1 MVLLLDVS
9 TLPGGQVYAAQTDHE
24 VDFGDTFDD
33 QLRPVIKH
41 MMTLNLIKKTQ
52 SFGFAM
58 VHPDYV
64 NRVRNWDDPSVLI
77 WMTAGWG
84 PDKDR
89 YVANAARKLRLA
101 ARTGHDSIGVR
112 ERDIDRPVDSQEPDG
127 TYAWGD
133 FPYGGAVWYANP
145 GIASN
150 VLLGAVSA
158 LTQQEDDMIASMIL
172 QVFGL
177 EIYKANTVAP

>member
-9 TLPGGQVYAAQTDHE
+9 SLPGGKVYTDNRGKE
-24 VDFGDTFDD
+24 VDFGDIFDD

-41 MMTLNLIKKTQ
+41 MMTIGLIKETE

-58 VHPDYV
+58 AEPDTPYISRKW
-64 NRVRNWDDPSVLI
+64 NDPHELV

-84 PDKDR
+84 PKKDL
-89 YVANAARKLRLA
+89 YVANAVRKLRLA
-101 ARTGHDSIGVR
+101 ARVGGDSIGVHA
-112 ERDIDRPVDSQEPDG
+112 RDIDTPVKSQEPDG
-127 TYAWGD
+127 TFAWGD
-133 FPYGGAVWYANP
+133 FPHGGAVLDSNP
-145 GIASN
+145 FISGV

-158 LTQQEDDMIASMIL
+158 LTAQEDDAIASMIL

-177 EIYKANTVAP
+177 EIYKANRVS

>member
-1 MVLLLDVS
+1 MVELLDVS
-9 TLPGGQVYAAQTDHE
+9 GLPGGQVYKTRNGGE
-24 VDFGDTFDD
+24 VNFGNVFD
-33 QLRPVIKH
+33 QLRLVIEQ
-41 MMTLNLIKKTQ
+41 MMTLKLIKKTE

-58 VHPDYV
+58 SKPDHV
-64 NRVRNWDDPSVLI
+64 ESIQDWDDPSQLV

-101 ARTGHDSIGVR
+101 DRLGFDSIGVR
-112 ERDIDRPVDSQEPDG
+112 ESYIDTPVDSQEPDG

-133 FPYGGAVWYANP
+133 FPYGGAVWHAHP
-145 GIASN
+145 HIAGVS
-150 VLLGAVSA
+150 LLAAVSA
-158 LTQQEDDMIASMIL
+158 LTQQEDDMVTSMIL

-177 EIYKANTVAP
+177 EIYKANHISS